1 MAPSFY
7 IDLSEPERAQ
17 LLGIARRSIHEGLQ
31 RDNAP
36 QLALHKLPAALTACL
51 GVFITLTRH
60 NALRGCIGAME
71 SSEPLAQSVAESAYG
86 AAFRD
91 PRFAQ
96 LEAHELDTTSI
107 EISIL
112 SPMEPVPVTS
122 RSELLTTLRPS
133 LDGLLLQD
141 KHHRST
147 FLPKV
152 WEQLPDPEL
161 FLDHL
166 LVKAGLPADHW
177 SASLQFYRYNTVCFS
192 EASQMAKD

>member
-1 MAPSFY
+1 MAPSFC
-7 IDLSEPERAQ
+7 IDLRESERAQ
-17 LLGIARRSIHEGLQ
+17 LLGIARRSIHEGFE
-31 RDNAP
+31 RGNAP
-36 QLALHKLPAALTACL
+36 LLALHELPAALTASL

-60 NALRGCIGAME
+60 DALRGCIGAME
-71 SSEPLAQSVAESAYG
+71 SSDPLAQSVAESAYS

-91 PRFAQ
+91 PRFPQ
-96 LEAHELDTTSI
+96 LEAHELDTTAI

-112 SPMEPVPVTS
+112 SPLEQLPATS
-122 RSELLTTLRPS
+122 RSELLATLRSP

-166 LVKAGLPADHW
+166 LTKAGLPADHW

-192 EASQMAKD
+192 EANQMERD